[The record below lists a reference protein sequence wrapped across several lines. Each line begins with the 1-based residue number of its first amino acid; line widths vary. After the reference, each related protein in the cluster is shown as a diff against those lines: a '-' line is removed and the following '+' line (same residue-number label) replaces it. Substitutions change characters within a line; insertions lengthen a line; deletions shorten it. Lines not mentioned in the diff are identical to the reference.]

1 MSRSSR
7 WKNTLA
13 LALGLLCAAHGTLGI
28 GQDPCVAFEASA
40 STFAVVSKN
49 NAVPVL
55 VSPDEWPGVQR
66 AASDFVADV
75 EAVTGVKPKL
85 RNITVTS
92 TGSSFASYGSS
103 AVIVGTLG
111 KSSLVEQVVNNT
123 GLEVSSVEGRWEAF
137 LAREVTNPLPGIE
150 KAYVIVGADKRGT
163 IFALYEH
170 SEQFGACFIL
180 PDSVFR
186 VGICGVLS
194 TECFLSTQACL
205 HGTGA

>member
-13 LALGLLCAAHGTLGI
+13 LAVGLLCTAHGTLGI

-66 AASDFVADV
+66 AASDFVADI
-75 EAVTGVKPKL
+75 EAVTGVRSVL
-85 RNITVTS
+85 RNVTLA
-92 TGSSFASYGSS
+92 GSSFSSYCSGSS
-103 AVIVGTLG
+103 AIIVGTLG

-123 GLEVSSVEGRWEAF
+123 GLDVSSVEGRWEAF

-170 SEQFGACFIL
+170 SEQFGACCV
-180 PDSVFR
+180 SSHHVFR
-186 VGICGVLS
+186 WVYAA
-194 TECFLSTQACL
+194 F
-205 HGTGA
+205 

>member
-1 MSRSSR
+1 MSGASR

-13 LALGLLCAAHGTLGI
+13 LALGLLAAAHGTLGI
-28 GQDPCVAFEASA
+28 GQDPCVAFDASA

-66 AASDFVADV
+66 AASDFVADI
-75 EAVTGVKPKL
+75 EAVTGVRPEL
-85 RNITVTS
+85 RNVTLA
-92 TGSSFASYGSS
+92 GSSFSSDSHGSS
-103 AVIVGTLG
+103 LSSRAIIVGTLG

-123 GLEVSSVEGRWEAF
+123 GLDVSSVEGRWEAF

-170 SEQFGACFIL
+170 SEQFGACCV
-180 PDSVFR
+180 SSHHVFR
-186 VGICGVLS
+186 WVYAA
-194 TECFLSTQACL
+194 F
-205 HGTGA
+205 